1 MFDVIP
7 VTSPNPTDCGA
18 TCMKMLLAYYGED
31 VPLDDLIK
39 ECNTRIIG
47 CTAKDLL
54 RVGRDHGLDMKAFKM
69 DAEELVRQDRPSII
83 WWKYSHFV
91 VLCGQDDEGKIV
103 ICNPDLGRYRMSFA
117 TFASFYTEIC
127 LFNGEPSDLPAAGEG
142 A

>member
-1 MFDVIP
+1 MFDVLP

-69 DAEELVRQDRPSII
+69 DPEELVRQDRPSMI

-91 VLCGQDDEGKIV
+91 VLCGQDDEGKVV

-127 LFNGEPSDLPAAGEG
+127 LFNGEPSDLPTAGEG

>member
-1 MFDVIP
+1 MFDVLP
-7 VTSPNPTDCGA
+7 VTSSNPTDCGA

-31 VPLDDLIK
+31 VPLDELIR

-54 RVGRDHGLDMKAFKM
+54 RVGRAHGLDMKAFKM

-91 VLCGQDDEGKIV
+91 VLCGQDDEGKVV

-117 TFASFYTEIC
+117 TFASFFTEIC
-127 LFNGEPSDLPAAGEG
+127 LFNGEPHDLPESDGE
-142 A
+142 

>member
-1 MFDVIP
+1 MFDVLP

-18 TCMKMLLAYYGED
+18 TCMKMILAYYGQD
-31 VPLDDLIK
+31 VPLDELIR

-54 RVGRDHGLDMKAFKM
+54 RVGRAHGLDMKAFKM

-91 VLCGQDDEGKIV
+91 VLCGQDDEGKVV

-117 TFASFYTEIC
+117 TFASFFTEIC
-127 LFNGEPSDLPAAGEG
+127 LFNGEPHDLPESDGE
-142 A
+142 

>member
-1 MFDVIP
+1 MFDVLP

-18 TCMKMLLAYYGED
+18 TCMKMLLAYYGTD
-31 VPLDDLIK
+31 VPLDDLVK

-54 RVGRDHGLDMKAFKM
+54 RVGRAHGLDMKAFKM

-91 VLCGQDDEGKIV
+91 VLCGQDEEGKVV
-103 ICNPDLGRYRMSFA
+103 ICNPDIGRYRMSFS
-117 TFASFYTEIC
+117 TFASFFTENC
-127 LFNGEPSDLPAAGEG
+127 FFNGEPHDLPESDGE
-142 A
+142 

>member
-1 MFDVIP
+1 MFNVLP

-18 TCMKMLLAYYGED
+18 TCMKMLLDYYGQD
-31 VPLDDLIK
+31 VPLEDLIT

-54 RVGRDHGLDMKAFKM
+54 RVGRAHGLDMTAFKM
-69 DAEELVRQDRPSII
+69 DPEELVRQDRPSII

-117 TFASFYTEIC
+117 TFSSFFTEIC
-127 LFNGEPSDLPAAGEG
+127 LFNGEPHDLPDGDVQ
-142 A
+142 

>member
-18 TCMKMLLAYYGED
+18 TCMKMLLAYYGVD
-31 VPLDDLIK
+31 VPLEDLIK

-54 RVGRDHGLDMKAFKM
+54 RVGRAHSLDMKAFKM
-69 DAEELVRQDRPSII
+69 DPEELVRQDRPSVI

-117 TFASFYTEIC
+117 TFASFFTEIC
-127 LFNGEPSDLPAAGEG
+127 LFNGEPSDLPTAGEG

>member
-31 VPLDDLIK
+31 VPLDDLIR

-54 RVGRDHGLDMKAFKM
+54 RVGRAHSLDMKAFKM
-69 DAEELVRQDRPSII
+69 DPEELVRQDRPSII

-91 VLCGQDDEGKIV
+91 VLCGRDDEGKIV
-103 ICNPDLGRYRMSFA
+103 ICNPDIGRYRMSFA
-117 TFASFYTEIC
+117 TFSSFYTEIC
-127 LFNGEPSDLPAAGEG
+127 LFNGEPSDLPTAGEG

>member
-1 MFDVIP
+1 MFDVLP

-18 TCMKMLLAYYGED
+18 TCMKMLLAYYGVD
-31 VPLDDLIK
+31 VPLEDLIT

-91 VLCGQDDEGKIV
+91 VLCGKDDEGKVV

-117 TFASFYTEIC
+117 TFASFFTEIC
-127 LFNGEPSDLPAAGEG
+127 LFNGEPSDLPTAGEG

>member
-1 MFDVIP
+1 MFDVLP

-31 VPLDDLIK
+31 VPLENLIK

-47 CTAKDLL
+47 CTGKDLM
-54 RVGRDHGLDMKAFKM
+54 RVGRAHGLDMHAYKM
-69 DAEELVRQDRPSII
+69 DAEELVRQDRASII

-91 VLCGQDDEGKIV
+91 VLCGQDNEGKIV
-103 ICNPDLGRYRMSFA
+103 ICNPDIGRYRMSLA
-117 TFASFYTEIC
+117 TFSSFFTENC
-127 LFNGEPSDLPAAGEG
+127 FFNGEPHDLPESEG

>member
-1 MFDVIP
+1 MFDVLP

-18 TCMKMLLAYYGED
+18 TCMKMILAYYGQD
-31 VPLDDLIK
+31 VPLDELIR

-54 RVGRDHGLDMKAFKM
+54 RVGRAHGLDMKAFKM

-91 VLCGQDDEGKIV
+91 VLCGQDDEGKVV
-103 ICNPDLGRYRMSFA
+103 ICNSDLGRYRMSFA
-117 TFASFYTEIC
+117 TFASFFTEIC
-127 LFNGEPSDLPAAGEG
+127 LFNGEPHDLPESDGE
-142 A
+142 

>member
-1 MFDVIP
+1 MFDITP
-7 VTSPNPTDCGA
+7 ITSPNPTDCGA
-18 TCMKMLLAYYGED
+18 TCMKMLLAYYGEEAE
-31 VPLDDLIK
+31 LEDLIK

-54 RVGRDHGLDMKAFKM
+54 RVGRDHGLDMKVFKM

-91 VLCGQDDEGKIV
+91 VLCGQDDEGKVV
-103 ICNPDLGRYRMSFA
+103 ICNPDLGRYRVSFA
-117 TFASFYTEIC
+117 TFASFFTEIC

>member
-1 MFDVIP
+1 MFDVLP

-18 TCMKMLLAYYGED
+18 TCMKMLLAYYGVD
-31 VPLDDLIK
+31 VPPDDLIK

-54 RVGRDHGLDMKAFKM
+54 RVGRAHGLDMKAFKM
-69 DAEELVRQDRPSII
+69 DPEELVRQDRPSII

-91 VLCGQDDEGKIV
+91 VLCGQDDEGKVV

-117 TFASFYTEIC
+117 TFASFFTEIC
-127 LFNGEPSDLPAAGEG
+127 LFNGEPSDLPTAGEG

>member
-18 TCMKMLLAYYGED
+18 TCLKMLLDYYGQD
-31 VPLDDLIK
+31 VPLENLIK

-54 RVGRDHGLDMKAFKM
+54 RVGRAHGLDMTAFKM

-91 VLCGQDDEGKIV
+91 VLCGQDDEGKVV

-117 TFASFYTEIC
+117 TFSSFFTEIC
-127 LFNGEPSDLPAAGEG
+127 LFNGEPHDLPDGDVQ
-142 A
+142 

>member
-1 MFDVIP
+1 MFDVLP

-18 TCMKMLLAYYGED
+18 TCMKMLLAYYGDD

-69 DAEELVRQDRPSII
+69 DPEELVRQDRPSII

-91 VLCGQDDEGKIV
+91 VLCGQDDEGKVV

>member
-1 MFDVIP
+1 MFDVLP

-31 VPLDDLIK
+31 VPLENLIK

-47 CTAKDLL
+47 CTGKDLM
-54 RVGRDHGLDMKAFKM
+54 RVGRAHGLDMKAFKM
-69 DAEELVRQDRPSII
+69 DPEELVRQDRPSII

-103 ICNPDLGRYRMSFA
+103 ICNPDIGRYRMSFS
-117 TFASFYTEIC
+117 TFSSFFTENC
-127 LFNGEPSDLPAAGEG
+127 FFNGEPHDLPESEG

>member
-7 VTSPNPTDCGA
+7 ITSPNPTDCGA

-31 VPLDDLIK
+31 VPLENLIK

-91 VLCGQDDEGKIV
+91 VLCGKDDEGKVV

-117 TFASFYTEIC
+117 TFASFFTEIC
-127 LFNGEPSDLPAAGEG
+127 LFNGEPSDLPTAGEG

>member
-1 MFDVIP
+1 MFDVLP

-69 DAEELVRQDRPSII
+69 DPEELVRQDRPSII

-91 VLCGQDDEGKIV
+91 VLCGQDDEGKVV

-127 LFNGEPSDLPAAGEG
+127 LFNGEPSDLPTAGEG

>member
-54 RVGRDHGLDMKAFKM
+54 RVGRAHSLDMKAYKM

-117 TFASFYTEIC
+117 TFASFFTEIC
-127 LFNGEPSDLPAAGEG
+127 LFNGEPRDLPTAGEG

>member
-1 MFDVIP
+1 MFDVLP

-54 RVGRDHGLDMKAFKM
+54 RVGRTHGLDMKAFKM

-91 VLCGQDDEGKIV
+91 VLCGQDDEGKVV
-103 ICNPDLGRYRMSFA
+103 ICNPDLGRYRMSVA
-117 TFASFYTEIC
+117 TFASFFTEIC
-127 LFNGEPSDLPAAGEG
+127 LFNGEPSDLPTAGEG

>member
-1 MFDVIP
+1 MFDVLP

-31 VPLDDLIK
+31 VPLENLIK

-47 CTAKDLL
+47 CTGKDLM
-54 RVGRDHGLDMKAFKM
+54 RVGRAHGLDMHAYKM

-91 VLCGQDDEGKIV
+91 VLCGQDDEGRIV
-103 ICNPDLGRYRMSFA
+103 ICNPDIGRYRMSFS
-117 TFASFYTEIC
+117 TFASFFTENC
-127 LFNGEPSDLPAAGEG
+127 FFNGEPHDLPESEG

>member
-7 VTSPNPTDCGA
+7 ITSPNPTDCGA

-54 RVGRDHGLDMKAFKM
+54 RVGRAHSLDMKAFKM
-69 DAEELVRQDRPSII
+69 DPEELVRQDRPSII

-117 TFASFYTEIC
+117 TFASFFTEIC
-127 LFNGEPSDLPAAGEG
+127 LFNGEPSDLPTAGEG